1 TRVLSGGR
9 PRRLAGRTRLAA
21 SSIGMVLTLNEG
33 TSTRSWS
40 RASVA
45 AWLRNSSPP
54 RMSIGTADEDTERGW
69 LRLPSTDTVS
79 RSVALPCGAAASG
92 EVPAPSGA
100 TACASTGGLATAR
113 AGAMTAW
120 TAIANRALGNIT
132 RLLWSGFMLRLRINW
147 WFSLGSPS
155 GTDIRLVRC
164 SITSKQAR
172 VGKPKNQS
180 RVIFDN
186 PRMQAELT
194 SKRLITWHFPIC
206 TEQVRFIRQHRFDSH
221 HHQNGAHH
229 ACE

>member
-1 TRVLSGGR
+1 
-9 PRRLAGRTRLAA
+9 
-21 SSIGMVLTLNEG
+21 
-33 TSTRSWS
+33 
-40 RASVA
+40 
-45 AWLRNSSPP
+45 
-54 RMSIGTADEDTERGW
+54 
-69 LRLPSTDTVS
+69 
-79 RSVALPCGAAASG
+79 
-92 EVPAPSGA
+92 
-100 TACASTGGLATAR
+100 
-113 AGAMTAW
+113 MTAW

-194 SKRLITWHFPIC
+194 SKRLITWHFLIC